1 MSPAY
6 NQCREDIGEYG
17 AYGLSSL
24 AEKTRKSNHFQMLQ
38 QTQHILFSYF
48 KTLSVVMVWG
58 FNPQLPAQQEH
69 LCDVERNYTSTS
81 KPVARQ
87 FKLHNLFPY
96 TQAVQ
101 RAAKLQ
107 NKDLPFRTALFLL
120 TLSTN
125 AFYSANLFLFSRH
138 HIPTNSVA
146 PFSSLKYTPNS
157 QFLQPLR

>member
-6 NQCREDIGEYG
+6 NQHREDVGEYG

-24 AEKTRKSNHFQMLQ
+24 AEKTRTSNHFQMLQ
-38 QTQHILFSYF
+38 QMQHILFSYF

-58 FNPQLPAQQEH
+58 FNPQLPAQQED

-96 TQAVQ
+96 T
-101 RAAKLQ
+101 
-107 NKDLPFRTALFLL
+107 
-120 TLSTN
+120 
-125 AFYSANLFLFSRH
+125 
-138 HIPTNSVA
+138 
-146 PFSSLKYTPNS
+146 
-157 QFLQPLR
+157 